1 MAGIEDLIDIWRGET
16 INLNPFRT
24 RSSADMNP
32 GGKIKVGKYA
42 TTSAKEAAN
51 YASKK
56 FPNVIKTTK
65 ITPTELEVGRR
76 MYHEIEPHYTDDGVK
91 IKRVRKPIKDIGER
105 ALNRNYNL
113 LSKKNKAKLKID
125 ILKTIASNAKALT
138 PLALKGL
145 SIAASLPAQVVV
157 MTLAPTKANA
167 DEVNMTLEDFAKLHE
182 GSTNVDKVLPSEPKD
197 I

>member
-1 MAGIEDLIDIWRGET
+1 MAGIEDFVEVFRGENLLDKLRSLRE
-16 INLNPFRT
+16 INYFKKHN
-24 RSSADMNP
+24 MNYP
-32 GGKIKVGKYA
+32 GLRKIGKFATDKLAHAQDYA
-42 TTSAKEAAN
+42 G
-51 YASKK
+51 K
-56 FPNVIKTTK
+56 FPNVIKSAKLSPKTVEFGK
-65 ITPTELEVGRR
+65 NLFDKVHFSQKPL
-76 MYHEIEPHYTDDGVK
+76 GVSA
-91 IKRVRKPIKDIGER
+91 RSR
-105 ALNRNYNL
+105 L
-113 LSKKNKAKLKID
+113 LLPKQAQKKLKID

-157 MTLAPTKANA
+157 MTLAPTKTNA